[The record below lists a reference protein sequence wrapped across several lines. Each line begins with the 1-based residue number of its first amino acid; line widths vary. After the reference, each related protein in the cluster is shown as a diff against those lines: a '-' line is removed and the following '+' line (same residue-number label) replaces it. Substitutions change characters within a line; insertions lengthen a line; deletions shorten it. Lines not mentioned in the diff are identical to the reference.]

1 MIRKNEVM
9 DYLKELETNNL
20 LETLYLFGSWAN
32 ETENPGKDLDL
43 AAIFSLGINQDRILW
58 DCRDLQAK
66 ISADLQLP
74 VDLIDLEIAPVYL
87 GQVIL
92 QTGVLIFCK
101 DEERRLETSLYIF
114 RNYQDPQAV
123 KDYPW
128 EVSDID
134 K

>member
-9 DYLKELETNNL
+9 DYLKELETNDL

-32 ETENPGKDLDL
+32 EPENPGRDLDL
-43 AAIFSLGINQDRILW
+43 AVIFTPRLDQERILW

-66 ISADLQLP
+66 IAADLQLP

-92 QTGVLIFCK
+92 QTGILIFCK

-114 RNYQDPQAV
+114 RNYQDPQAA
-123 KDYPW
+123 KGYPW

-134 K
+134 E